1 MKVLAWL
8 VLVAMLVLAGCG
20 REEAPPAPPPGRP
33 VAPQPK
39 APPKALIDLLNHPP
53 PSSGTYG
60 YLTWK
65 PGAAGFP
72 GRGGTFVDPVFG
84 STLRRVT
91 ATWPDIG
98 DSSLYAKNGNWNAN
112 GTRIVYETR
121 SSGGHD
127 VYDATTGAL
136 VRAGIPWGGEPTFS
150 PVDPDAWYYGSG
162 ATLRKLSISTGA
174 DVAVKTFGGS
184 LGNLGSSV
192 DCVSVNG
199 RYWVLNVGGT
209 ARVWDAQADVLFS
222 GGFPA
227 SFGGGYIG
235 ITPSADGV
243 FLVSGSLTW
252 YPLDLTARTVGAGVG
267 RTPGWNGADHGD
279 VVSAS
284 DGNSYFVG
292 VNSNGGWKLMVWN
305 LTKGSAG
312 RELVNIGGSHHDEHF
327 SGIPRGPWRDWM
339 AFDLEANMSGSSEL
353 SSWGPF
359 HQEVGMVNVLTG
371 AVRRLSHHRSQPSAG
386 SGNYTRMPRVSANW
400 DGTQIAFLSN
410 FGYLSNNYS
419 DLWTVT
425 VGDGAPPPPP
435 PFGGVPLTPGGV
447 TVQ

>member
-1 MKVLAWL
+1 MNAGVWVALLAVLLLPA
-8 VLVAMLVLAGCG
+8 CG
-20 REEAPPAPPPGRP
+20 REEAPPAPPARP
-33 VAPQPK
+33 APAPLPK
-39 APPKALIDLLNHPP
+39 APPRALIDLLNHPP
-53 PSSGTYG
+53 PSSGTYA

-98 DSSLYAKNGNWNAN
+98 DSSFYAKNGHWNAT
-112 GTRIVYETR
+112 GTRLVYETR
-121 SSGGHD
+121 SQGSLD

-136 VRAGIPWGGEPTFS
+136 VRAGIPRGGEPTFS
-150 PVDPDAWYYGSG
+150 PIDPDAWYYASG
-162 ATLRKLSISTGA
+162 ATLRKLNVSTGT
-174 DVAVKTFGGS
+174 DVAVKTFGAT
-184 LGNLGSSV
+184 LGKLGSSV
-192 DCVSVNG
+192 DCVSVDG

-209 ARVWDAQADVLFS
+209 ARVWDQTSDTLFS

-227 SFGGGYIG
+227 DFGGGYIG

-252 YPLDLTARTVGAGVG
+252 YPLNLVAKTVGAGTA

-284 DGNSYFVG
+284 DGSSYFVG
-292 VNSNGGWKLMVWN
+292 VNSNGGWKLVAWN
-305 LTKGSAG
+305 LTKGGSG
-312 RELVNIGGSHHDEHF
+312 RILVEIGSGHHDEHF

-339 AFDLEANMSGSSEL
+339 VVDLEANMSGSSEL
-353 SSWGPF
+353 SSWSPF
-359 HQEVGMVNVLTG
+359 HQEIFMTNVLTG
-371 AVRRLSHHRSQPSAG
+371 AVRRLAHHRSQNSAG
-386 SGNYTRMPRVSANW
+386 SGNYTKMPRVSSNW
-400 DGTQIAFLSN
+400 DGTRVGFISN

-425 VGDGAPPPPP
+425 VGDGEPPPPP
-435 PFGGVPLTPGGV
+435 PPGGIPLTPGGV